1 MSDFDC
7 AQFLQASGL
16 SANDTDN
23 DGHTP
28 FDGFGSYFE
37 VLRFRNK
44 TSDTWITPAEGR
56 LSEWHQVLLPKDT
69 FEQPPLTFW
78 IGYIAMILYTRNNEV
93 LDLLL
98 QVHVAIRDGALSNIR
113 KYLFFACPWYH
124 HEMHPAI
131 YAFACENTTVL
142 NHLLY
147 DGVVGD
153 FSLAIGSSSW
163 PLSRRDADAWG
174 QCLTALMGAD
184 KFDQAWLHSTKV
196 SKEDD
201 MEKPFG
207 GDDHTPLSYLLQGYC
222 CYHYDEQGKRRRS
235 TLISVLHFWL
245 HLLQQNQVD
254 LIAFGLHERQHIQK
268 RHPEVGI
275 FRRQGPDERFGLYFH
290 LNGVPERLLDIK
302 YGPDPRD
309 WDLIWD
315 LDIEQMAG
323 DFWTSLNEPEFPM
336 PGQWVEE

>member
-1 MSDFDC
+1 MSDFGC

-23 DGHTP
+23 SGRTP
-28 FDGFGSYFE
+28 FDNFGWYFE
-37 VLRFRNK
+37 VLRFHNE
-44 TSDTWITPAEGR
+44 TSDTWITRDEGQ
-56 LSEWHQVLLPKDT
+56 LSEWHRVLLPKDT
-69 FEQPPLTFW
+69 FEQPSLKFW
-78 IGYIAMILYTRNNEV
+78 IGYVAMILGARSHKI

-98 QVHVAIRDGALSNIR
+98 QVHVAIKDGALSIIR
-113 KYLFFACPWYH
+113 KYLFFSCTWYH
-124 HEMHPAI
+124 HHAHPAI
-131 YAFACENTTVL
+131 FAFACENTTVL

-163 PLSRRDADAWG
+163 PLSKRDADAWG
-174 QCLTALMGAD
+174 QCLTALIGAD

-196 SKEDD
+196 SKDGD

-207 GDDHTPLSYLLQGYC
+207 DDDHTPLSYLLQGYC
-222 CYHYDEQGKRRRS
+222 CYHYEEQGKKRRS
-235 TLISVLHFWL
+235 RLISVLHFWL

-254 LIAFGLHERQHIQK
+254 LIAYGLHERQHIQK

-275 FRRQGPDERFGLYFH
+275 FRRRGPGEEFWFRFH
-290 LNGVPERLLDIK
+290 SSGVPERLLDIK
-302 YGPDPRD
+302 YGPDPGD

-315 LDIEQMAG
+315 IDIEQMAG
-323 DFWTSLNEPEFPM
+323 DFWTSLNEPEFAM
-336 PGQWVEE
+336 PGQWVDD